1 MMSGLPEE
9 SRRSYCFGLGKAG
22 VTLQA
27 HTAMTS
33 RVEEVFKILRKELS
47 EHCSGSGYLDG

>member
-1 MMSGLPEE
+1 MSGLPEE

-33 RVEEVFKILRKELS
+33 RVKEVFKILRKELS